1 MTSSNFIG
9 ISAEGDDMRDITPAN
24 PLITAKNDAAT
35 DPRSFHIG
43 RTERGRQ
50 LLRLLAAMAV
60 SEAEKRALGR

>member
-1 MTSSNFIG
+1 
-9 ISAEGDDMRDITPAN
+9 MRDITPAN